1 MMIVISIL
9 IVTLLLAALIGLR
22 YFSPAFRARME
33 LPKYRFQASLGR
45 APHERDQENKDV
57 QR

>member
-1 MMIVISIL
+1 MLIAVSIL
-9 IVTLLLAALIGLR
+9 IVSLLLAAIIGFR

-45 APHERDQENKDV
+45 SPERKENKNV
-57 QR
+57 KR